1 MPQHQA
7 ARSRGAD
14 RVEPRR
20 LVSLAELDAV
30 GEAQGHEPVLCR
42 KRRRVWNISS
52 KAESPSGLGV
62 APPAGRPAATPVSSP
77 CVAEEAFSISVDAN
91 PCEVALLWSP
101 APPTNVIGAESI
113 RLLTKCGCRKGY
125 ASSF

>member
-77 CVAEEAFSISVDAN
+77 VSPKRLFPSRLMLTRVRWLCFGV
-91 PCEVALLWSP
+91 PPLLQM
-101 APPTNVIGAESI
+101 
-113 RLLTKCGCRKGY
+113 
-125 ASSF
+125 